1 MQAFFKMVDMA
12 IWATF
17 LELDNIWIFIEKSNM
32 YTYFKKSNAK

>member
-17 LELDNIWIFIEKSNM
+17 LELENILNFFEKSTM
-32 YTYFKKSNAK
+32 HIKYLF